1 MQTDTKTLRI
11 VVVDDEPFMLKLLMR
26 ILTRLG
32 HSDAVACN
40 GAEEGLR
47 QVMAPGGGADLI
59 FLDINM
65 PGMDGV
71 EFIRRLVEC
80 HYTGGVVLVSGESN
94 RTLQSV
100 ERLLDA
106 HGLQSLGCLHKPVQF
121 ADAERVIGRLN
132 PQPITPAGDGAAHCP
147 FGLDELRAALGQDR
161 IVCHYQPKVNLRT
174 REIVGA
180 ESLARLTD
188 ASGNL
193 VFPDRF
199 IALAEQHGLIGDLTS
214 HVLAAAMKQ
223 ARSWYLA
230 GHPMS
235 IAVNVSM
242 VDLCALDFPDKAASL
257 AAAIGIEPGA
267 ITLEVTETQVMNR
280 LSTVLDVLTRLRLKR
295 FRLSIDDFG
304 TGHSSLAQLRDLPF
318 DELKIDRG
326 FVGGAAKNPTLRTI
340 CTASL
345 RMAQQLKMQVVAEG
359 VETAD
364 DWDMLQELG
373 CETAQG
379 YLVARPMAPPDF
391 ERWMC
396 AWRARYGAGVPLMS

>member
-1 MQTDTKTLRI
+1 MQTDTKPLRI
-11 VVVDDEPFMLKLLMR
+11 VVVDDEPFMLKLLVRM
-26 ILTRLG
+26 LARLG
-32 HSDAVACN
+32 HMNAVACN

-47 QVMAPGGGADLI
+47 QVTASDGGADLI

-65 PGMDGV
+65 PGTDGI
-71 EFIRRLVEC
+71 EFIRRLVDC

-100 ERLLDA
+100 ERLLEA
-106 HGLQSLGCLHKPVQF
+106 HRLKSLGCLQKPVQL
-121 ADAERVIGRLN
+121 ADAERLMGRLK
-132 PQPITPAGDGAAHCP
+132 PQAIMPASGRAAKRP
-147 FGLDELRAALGQDR
+147 FGLDELRAAVAQDR
-161 IVCHYQPKVNLRT
+161 IVYHYQPQVDLRT

-180 ESLARLTD
+180 ESLVRLMD
-188 ASGNL
+188 ATGNL
-193 VFPDRF
+193 VLPERF
-199 IALAEQHGLIGDLTS
+199 IALAEEHGLIGDLTW

-223 ARSWYLA
+223 AKRWRLA
-230 GHPMS
+230 GHAIN

-242 VDLCALDFPDKAASL
+242 DDLSALDFPDNAASL
-257 AAAIGIEPGA
+257 AGSLGVEPGA
-267 ITLEVTETQVMNR
+267 ITLEVTETKVMSR

-326 FVGGAAKNPTLRTI
+326 FVDGASKNTTLRAI

-359 VETAD
+359 VESAD
-364 DWDMLQELG
+364 DWDMLHDLG
-373 CETAQG
+373 CDTAQG
-379 YLVARPMAPPDF
+379 YMVARPMAAHEF

-396 AWRARYGAGVPLMS
+396 TWRARYEAGVPLTS